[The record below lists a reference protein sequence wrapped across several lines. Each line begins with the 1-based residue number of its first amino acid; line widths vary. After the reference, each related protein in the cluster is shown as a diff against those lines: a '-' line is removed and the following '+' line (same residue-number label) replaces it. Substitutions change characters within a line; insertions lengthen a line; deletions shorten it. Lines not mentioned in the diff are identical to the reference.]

1 MLSVTD
7 VRQFYLGVQGEN
19 EEQTIT
25 VDVKPWLASY
35 PNGVVSIWHKR
46 NGESVPTPT
55 GAVYDAEAGTITWIP
70 TYTDTYNA
78 GEGEAEIRL
87 YENGVIKKTRIVKTG
102 VAPSVTGAAGVTL
115 ESGWQGMIN
124 YIDDVVEDAVEAA
137 DDAGDAAQAAE
148 DAQGAAEA
156 AQSAAEDAQTAAES
170 AQGAAETAQEK
181 AEDAQTAAEAAQAAA
196 ESAMLHYP
204 YVDPTT
210 GNWMLWDPSTEAY
223 INTGIHAQG
232 PTGTVPD
239 IQVGTVTTLL
249 PDQPATVTRRSGSP
263 DEEPIFDFGIP
274 KGDTGQAGNIYGN
287 TIDMSVQDSTKVSA
301 AIGAKT
307 DKVRE
312 ATSGNFAGLDANGNL
327 TDSGSKAS
335 DFLTSHQDISGKAD
349 KVSSATNGNFA
360 GLDSNGNLTDSGHKH
375 SDYLTSHQ
383 DISGKQDKTDNS
395 LDTTA
400 KTVVGAINEHESDI
414 TSLNSKININAYDV
428 GSGTKSAIESALV
441 TLGGTL
447 SNYEFKNIR
456 FAITTASTPFS
467 ATTYM
472 GTIMRY
478 ASGRYLVNVTGVGS
492 VGQDVEGCY
501 KSSAWSW
508 ASLNSR
514 MFDNNIGT
522 PPNNTINNPNLF
534 GSYFGKDNVVSGL
547 PTSSGTYYYSM
558 LLAGNDQ
565 IAIRYSSDGPTAYF
579 VRYYIN
585 DAWYGWTQLLASY
598 TLFTVNK
605 SSSANFTLPGDGVYL
620 LAGFGSTVALNSAV
634 FLIGGYT
641 SASRCTVTNLSGVSQ
656 ITITN
661 TNTSALTFTASNAS
675 TSNSVTF
682 RLIQL
687 A

>member
-55 GAVYDAEAGTITWIP
+55 GAVFDAEEGTITWIP

-87 YENGVIKKTRIVKTG
+87 YENGVIKKTRTVKTG

-124 YIDDVVEDAVEAA
+124 YIDDVVEDAVAAA
-137 DDAGDAAQAAE
+137 DDAGDAAQEAE

-156 AQSAAEDAQTAAES
+156 AQTAAESAQTAAES
-170 AQGAAETAQEK
+170 A
-181 AEDAQTAAEAAQAAA
+181 
-196 ESAMLHYP
+196 MMHYP

-210 GNWMLWDPSTEAY
+210 GNWMLWDPETGAY
-223 INTGIHAQG
+223 VNTGIHAQG

-274 KGDTGQAGNIYGN
+274 KGDTGQAENIYGN
-287 TIDMSVQDSTKVSA
+287 TIDMSALDSTKVSA

-327 TDSGSKAS
+327 TDSG
-335 DFLTSHQDISGKAD
+335 
-349 KVSSATNGNFA
+349 
-360 GLDSNGNLTDSGHKH
+360 HKH
-375 SDYLTSHQ
+375 SDYLTQHQ

-414 TSLNSKININAYDV
+414 TSINSNKADVKALNL
-428 GSGTKSAIESALV
+428 T
-441 TLGGTL
+441 
-447 SNYEFKNIR
+447 
-456 FAITTASTPFS
+456 
-467 ATTYM
+467 
-472 GTIMRY
+472 
-478 ASGRYLVNVTGVGS
+478 
-492 VGQDVEGCY
+492 
-501 KSSAWSW
+501 
-508 ASLNSR
+508 
-514 MFDNNIGT
+514 
-522 PPNNTINNPNLF
+522 NTISASSTADLKTALLSFVTNSVNSDGVATVVLKLTSGVTAPLYSGGWGATIQKASNN
-534 GSYFGKDNVVSGL
+534 YFSLVCSNN
-547 PTSSGTYYYSM
+547 YYPPV
-558 LLAGNDQ
+558 L
-565 IAIRYSSDGPTAYF
+565 IRYNNGDWFIDTLALKSDIKT
-579 VRYYIN
+579 
-585 DAWYGWTQLLASY
+585 DS
-598 TLFTVNK
+598 FTG
-605 SSSANFTLPGDGVYL
+605 T
-620 LAGFGSTVALNSAV
+620 
-634 FLIGGYT
+634 T
-641 SASRCTVTNLSGVSQ
+641 SASGNVSKAHSGRVIVLSAWTDGSDRIVTPFPGAGAG
-656 ITITN
+656 ITGQYTWWFQVFSDNSSHSVIA
-661 TNTSALTFTASNAS
+661 NTS
-675 TSNSVTF
+675 VTIYYVY
-682 RLIQL
+682 IQME
-687 A
+687 